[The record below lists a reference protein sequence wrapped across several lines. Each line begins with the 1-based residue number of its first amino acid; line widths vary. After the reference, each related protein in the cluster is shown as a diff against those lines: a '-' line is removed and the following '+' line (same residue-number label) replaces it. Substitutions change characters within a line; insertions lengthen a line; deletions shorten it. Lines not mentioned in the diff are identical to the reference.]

1 MKLRWTRAR
10 RAGPYPKY
18 GAAPVGPRRAVNARW
33 RWRTGRAPVTL
44 RPRNRHRNG
53 PGARAKPSGRTRG
66 SNWGRARGTTV
77 AVLWQWRLRRWVS
90 TVRVGWRGE
99 EEICP
104 GSDDSVL
111 KYPWAGPRARTSY
124 PEISGRGA
132 RAAPIVQETRMSLLG
147 KNPTCGSHVEARQCA
162 QNGGVHQSVKGKARD
177 AMVWLTG
184 WAHPSAP
191 AGWKRGL
198 ARLLKVSWAES
209 QIVGPS
215 GIVFLFFFFLLF
227 SPFSILSQIHI

>member
-1 MKLRWTRAR
+1 MGFLPTERG
-10 RAGPYPKY
+10 AG
-18 GAAPVGPRRAVNARW
+18 AWPRRWAEVRRW
-33 RWRTGRAPVTL
+33 RQIGRAPV
-44 RPRNRHRNG
+44 PFQSRNRHWRE
-53 PGARAKPSGRTRG
+53 PEPRAKPSGRTRG